1 MQLCPM
7 RPRARK
13 ICFRDAPSG
22 STVGR
27 HADSICAGDLR
38 ETEVENFRVATL
50 RDEDIGGLDVA
61 VNDPFRVR
69 CVESI
74 RHFYRDL
81 KQAIHFHRLARDQVL
96 QCCAI
101 EILHDDEC
109 LPVLLADIV
118 NRADVGMIQ
127 CGSGFGFTTKSFQGL
142 TVMG

>member
-1 MQLCPM
+1 MLLTQ
-7 RPRARK
+7 RTRN
-13 ICFRDAPSG
+13 G
-22 STVGR
+22 SFTATSSPPISSSR
-27 HADSICAGDLR
+27 S
-38 ETEVENFRVATL
+38 VATL

-69 CVESI
+69 CVKSI

-81 KQAIHFHRLARDQVL
+81 KQAIHFHRLARNQVL

-127 CGSGFGFTTKSFQGL
+127 CRSGFGFTAKSFQGL
-142 TVMG
+142 TV